1 MVVVINGKRKT
12 TVSASLLTAKSV
24 HFSVAYASYNEL
36 IVKVGDEIVIE
47 DEKCYWSSRDYNRFK
62 KWSFSYNGLNFRF
75 IDEGPS
81 VKLVQVINYKEYA
94 CKNFNVE
101 FN

>member
-36 IVKVGDEIVIE
+36 IVKVGDEIIE
-47 DEKCYWSSRDYNRFK
+47 NEEYYL
-62 KWSFSYNGLNFRF
+62 SFRNNERVTVWNFMYNGLNFRF
-75 IDEGPS
+75 IRYGPS
-81 VKLVQVINYKEYA
+81 VQLVQVINYKEYA
-94 CKNFNVE
+94 YKNFSVE